1 MHTVVSGD
9 TLWAIAIRF
18 YGDGTKFAVIAAANG
33 IANPH
38 LIHPGHIL
46 QIPDLPGPAPD
57 PQPTPPPPPERIA
70 FRLLRPADLVDLRCE
85 AIGFRFAPAPQPD
98 VVTHVVVEGD
108 TLWDLAVRFYTDG
121 TEFAL
126 IAAANHIADPNLIFP
141 GQVLVIPDVPGP
153 APDTTHTVVAGDTL
167 WDLAA
172 RFYGDPTLFTLIA
185 AANHLADPNV
195 IHPGQVLTIPAVRP
209 PAPPS
214 DRQSRLVAVTDDAH
228 IIVRFGS
235 QNLLEER
242 FDVAPNAPA
251 RVLAAH
257 DSRVVFAVAKGSEFD
272 YSIAGVLTA
281 LTTFPL
287 RVSKLA
293 LPAGET
299 GDTTS
304 APAPPQADQTAIEA
318 PFRLI
323 VSPSPHG
330 GFAHSAELS
339 SAPDDRARTELWT
352 TRLGVRKVVDGKF
365 TEVDEKDTTQRVV
378 RAVWTRDDD
387 EGGVAPQGLSASL
400 DKPLRRGIVRQ
411 TADRTVR
418 HRENG
423 TPLQPEPLE
432 VRRLYL
438 SAVGAWVDWNVTW
451 DKPEKSYP
459 PKDATTILEAYR
471 HLAPMG
477 RDAYIRVDV
486 PAFLFPFGHRV
497 TLVNITERRIGV
509 GDNPVAFLKQRSF
522 IVVRERTRSYR
533 DPQNRLV
540 LHTLPFDVVAI
551 DPPVTPDLDFI
562 DVNTSKP
569 VVPRINGEPYRWK
582 VTGVDH
588 AGQPITMLAPLVLVT
603 LTADDKPTTIQE
615 IRTEWEVKQRRIDV
629 NDAEVAMAPP
639 TAKGD
644 TTFKVHKLDLDGSY
658 EPGKLTSTPSMARA
672 FIAIPALNAINGG
685 RAPVEVVYEKNY
697 KDKGFELGDQAE
709 VFLTLTQRQRLDF
722 AKGSDQGGGF
732 IEPSVGV
739 AALSRTLGAIGDAN
753 ADPGSALRRG
763 DFDPSAFLAGALPKL
778 FGLFDL
784 MKIINR
790 TGLDR
795 APNLITEQ
803 LGMIGSLASE
813 FARLVAA
820 LDTAST
826 DLADDIGHAA
836 SAAAGQRLQAL
847 RGKVDNARTTL
858 AGAAGDLQ
866 AALADAL
873 AGQPHNA
880 AGAAT
885 AFAGKLASVDAVV
898 SDPILPAAVR
908 AAVEKPAAA
917 LRNIATVAQGANLL
931 AALQAPTLSD
941 VMRFEWQPEIMD
953 WPPGGPTVFKPDK
966 DGLTI
971 AVEVRITEEDE
982 PQVDVSA
989 QLRAFELILMPGEQ
1003 LVSMRFGRLG
1013 FRVATG
1019 RKPEIDVVF
1028 DKLEFLGPLTF
1039 IEKIRQL
1046 IPFDGFADPPYVD
1059 ISTEGVTAGFDLALP
1074 SVAVGVFSL
1083 ENIALAADCRIPFLG
1098 EAVTVGFG
1106 FCSKESPFRLTVMC
1120 IGGGGWVALR
1130 LSPAKMVVLEMGL
1143 EACAS
1148 LSVDLGVAS
1157 GSVSVSIGVYL
1168 RLEDKKGQLTGYF
1181 RIRGEVDVLGLIS
1194 ASITLELS
1202 LTYHFE
1208 SGKMIGRASLTVEV
1222 EVLFFSASVEITCER
1237 QLAGSKGDPSMLDI
1251 MPPHAGG
1258 QSTWNSYFDSFAM
1271 GA

>member
-1 MHTVVSGD
+1 MARVHTVVAGD
-9 TLWAIAIRF
+9 TFRGIAQRF
-18 YGDGTKFAVIAAANG
+18 YGDGTKFALIAAANG
-33 IANPH
+33 IANTN
-38 LIHPGHIL
+38 LIHPGQIL
-46 QIPDLPGPAPD
+46 QIPDLPGPTPV
-57 PQPTPPPPPERIA
+57 PTPEPTPPPPETIE

-85 AIGFRFAPAPQPD
+85 AIGFRFAPAPQPG

-108 TLWDLAVRFYTDG
+108 TLWDLAVRFYNDG
-121 TEFAL
+121 TKFAL

-141 GQVLVIPDVPGP
+141 GQVLVIPDVPAP
-153 APDTTHTVVAGDTL
+153 APDVTHLVVEGDTL

-172 RFYGDPTLFTLIA
+172 QFYGDPTLFTLIA
-185 AANHLADPNV
+185 AANHLADPNL
-195 IHPGQVLTIPAVRP
+195 IFPGQVLIIPAVRP
-209 PAPPS
+209 PDPPVE
-214 DRQSRLVAVTDDAH
+214 RPRLVAVTEDAH

-235 QNLLEER
+235 QNLLEQR
-242 FDVAPNAPA
+242 FKVAPNAPA
-251 RVLAAH
+251 QVH
-257 DSRVVFAVAKGSEFD
+257 DSRVVFAVAKGTEFD

-281 LTTFPL
+281 LGAFPL

-293 LPAGET
+293 LPAREDGVAVPA
-299 GDTTS
+299 D
-304 APAPPQADQTAIEA
+304 APDKPAPPEANQTAIEA

-323 VSPSPHG
+323 VSPSPRG
-330 GFAHSAELS
+330 GFTHTGTVSA
-339 SAPDDRARTELWT
+339 APGDPARTELWT

-365 TEVDEKDTTQRVV
+365 TEVDERDDNQRIV
-378 RAVWTRDDD
+378 RALWTRDDD
-387 EGGVAPQGLSASL
+387 TGTAATAFTGSL
-400 DKPLRRGIVRQ
+400 TPMQRRGIVRQ
-411 TADRTVR
+411 TADRRVR
-418 HRENG
+418 DAAG
-423 TPLQPEPLE
+423 KPIDPLPLG

-438 SAVGAWVDWNVTW
+438 SAVGAWVDWRARW
-451 DKPEKSYP
+451 DAESYP
-459 PKDATTILEAYR
+459 EAADTTTLEAYR

-477 RDAYIRVDV
+477 RDAYVRVET

-497 TLVNITERRIGV
+497 TLVNVTERRIAV
-509 GDNPVAFLKQRSF
+509 GDDPVAFLKERTF
-522 IVVRERTRSYR
+522 IVVRERTRTYR
-533 DPQNRLV
+533 DTQGKV
-540 LHTLPFDVVAI
+540 LHALPFETVSI

-562 DVNTSKP
+562 DVDTAAPALPAIRGK
-569 VVPRINGEPYRWK
+569 EYLWK
-582 VTGVDH
+582 VTGIDH
-588 AGQPITMLAPLVLVT
+588 AGQPVEMLAPLILVT
-603 LTADDKPTTIQE
+603 KKAAAKPTAMQD
-615 IRTEWEVKQRRIDV
+615 IRAVWRKELQQIPL

-644 TTFKVHKLDLDGSY
+644 TTFKVNALDLDGAH
-658 EPGKLTSTPSMARA
+658 ETPKLTSTPAMARA
-672 FIAIPALNAINGG
+672 YIAIPALNAINGG
-685 RAPVEVVYEKNY
+685 REPVEVSYETDY
-697 KDKGFELGDQAE
+697 KTKSFQHRAE
-709 VFLTLTQRQRLDF
+709 VFLTLADRQKLDF

-739 AALSRTLGAIGDAN
+739 AALSRSMGAIGDSDVA
-753 ADPGSALRRG
+753 PGSALSQG
-763 DFDPSAFLAGALPKL
+763 TFDPTAFLAGALPKL

-784 MKIINR
+784 VDIIAKG
-790 TGLDR
+790 TGFDQ
-795 APNLITEQ
+795 APNLIAEQ
-803 LGMIGSLASE
+803 LGMIDSLAAE
-813 FARLVAA
+813 FARLVAV
-820 LDTAST
+820 LDKAST
-826 DLADDIGHAA
+826 DLGGDIANAA
-836 SAAAGQRLQAL
+836 NAAAGQRLQAL
-847 RGKVDNARTTL
+847 RGKVDTARTTL
-858 AGAAGDLQ
+858 TGAATNLQ
-866 AALADAL
+866 AALANVL
-873 AGQPHNA
+873 AGQA
-880 AGAAT
+880 QGAAT
-885 AFAGKLASVDAVV
+885 EASEFAGKLASIDAVV

-908 AAVEKPAAA
+908 GALEKPAAA
-917 LRNIATVAQGANLL
+917 LRTISDLAQGAKLL

-941 VMRFEWQPEIMD
+941 VMRFEWQPEIKD
-953 WPPGGPTVFKPDK
+953 WPEPGPAIFKPDK
-966 DGLTI
+966 NGLTI
-971 AVEVRITEEDE
+971 AVEVRTTDRDK

-989 QLRAFELILMPGEQ
+989 QLRAFELVLMPGAE
-1003 LVSMRFGRLG
+1003 LMSMRFGRLG
-1013 FRVATG
+1013 FRVSTG

-1083 ENIALAADCRIPFLG
+1083 ENISLAADCRIPFLG

-1148 LSVDLGVAS
+1148 LNVDLGVAS

-1202 LTYHFE
+1202 LTYQFDT
-1208 SGKMIGRASLTVEV
+1208 GKLVGRASLTVEV

-1237 QLAGSKGDPSMLDI
+1237 QLAGSKGDPAMLDI

-1258 QSTWNSYFDSFAM
+1258 QSMWNSYFDSFAI